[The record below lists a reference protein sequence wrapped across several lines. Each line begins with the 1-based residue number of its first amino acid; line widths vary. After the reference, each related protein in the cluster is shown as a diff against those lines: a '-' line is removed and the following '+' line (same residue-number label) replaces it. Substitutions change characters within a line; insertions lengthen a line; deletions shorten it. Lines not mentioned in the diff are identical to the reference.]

1 MNVPRYIIVQ
11 TFEPQEKDDLET
23 FFDVGLG
30 GCRTFA
36 LYNIQI
42 RLMGG
47 GAMTHTFR
55 PSDTLVDVNQH
66 ILLNQDGPNQPFL
79 LMTNFPKKIFS
90 PADMRK
96 TLKELGNYYSRV
108 PVMSL

>member
-1 MNVPRYIIVQ
+1 
-11 TFEPQEKDDLET
+11 
-23 FFDVGLG
+23 
-30 GCRTFA
+30 
-36 LYNIQI
+36 
-42 RLMGG
+42 MGG

-96 TLKELGNYYSRV
+96 TLKELGNYYGRV
-108 PVMSL
+108 PVMSLCIATNFYVGLVPSAVLIQTKP